1 MEQNFQ
7 ICLSTLNPRTKHDAA
22 IGGDE
27 GKLISYNFNANE
39 ESNTDQQLP
48 VFNVCVNISM
58 ALPPVFTQNGISTYQ
73 PAANKDSS
81 RVS

>member
-27 GKLISYNFNANE
+27 GKLISYNFYANE
-39 ESNTDQQLP
+39 ESNTDHRLP
-48 VFNVCVNISM
+48 LSSTCVQTFPQPY
-58 ALPPVFTQNGISTYQ
+58 LPCLPITPDQINLTAGV
-73 PAANKDSS
+73 
-81 RVS
+81 